1 MASRVPRYH
10 QIAQTLRERIVAGGH
25 GPGQRLD
32 NQRSLAREFGV
43 TLMTLRQALD
53 LLERDGLIA
62 RRHGLG
68 TFIARPSID
77 YDILHLRALAGD
89 LSALGEDVATRF
101 VRSYKTVADRRVAES
116 LRLPERAPVFVL
128 ERLRLVDGEPVS
140 FQASYLP
147 AAIGEEVSKADL
159 AVTPLRQV
167 LSFKLGIEVTAAHE
181 TVSAVPLDR
190 QAAREMGCRPGTAAF
205 RSDRISTGTDGTPIV
220 YDRVF
225 IPGDRFRITR
235 QLRYDTLDG
244 QPPAATVT
252 EADTAPSTDRGAVRM
267 SACAK
272 EPGRPTG
279 GSDVQATEK
288 SACAKEPG
296 RPTEVFDSPSPSARQ
311 FG

>member
-1 MASRVPRYH
+1 VPRYH
-10 QIAQTLRERIVAGGH
+10 QIAQTLRERIATSAQ
-25 GPGQRLD
+25 GPGERLD

-68 TFIARPSID
+68 TFVARPAID
-77 YDILHLRALAGD
+77 YDILQLRALAGD

-101 VRSYKTVADRRVAES
+101 LRSRFEPADRRVAES
-116 LRLPERAPVFVL
+116 LGLAEHAEVFVL
-128 ERLRLVDGEPVS
+128 ERLRLVAGEPVS

-147 AAIGEEVSKADL
+147 AELGAEVSRADL

-167 LSFKLGIEVTAAHE
+167 LTFKLGIEITAARE

-190 QAAREMGCRPGTAAF
+190 RAARELGCRPGVAAF
-205 RSDRISTGTDGTPIV
+205 RSDRVSVGPAGAPIV

-235 QLRYDTLDG
+235 NIRYGAQLLEV
-244 QPPAATVT
+244 QP
-252 EADTAPSTDRGAVRM
+252 
-267 SACAK
+267 
-272 EPGRPTG
+272 
-279 GSDVQATEK
+279 Q
-288 SACAKEPG
+288 
-296 RPTEVFDSPSPSARQ
+296 
-311 FG
+311 